1 MQCVSHCMPF
11 SFPMPRPPPLLSLKT
26 NTFRLFMQELLYF
39 CIQMFSYKK
48 YALLFVVLMLM
59 FGCMPSKRQEMTP
72 WGESLNG
79 DSADCATTFSI
90 NDILSSGEMI
100 MLTLNGPST
109 YFAYHGKSMGT
120 QFLLCE
126 KFAQRLGVALRVD
139 VCKDTLEMLTKLKAG
154 EGDVIAVPLP
164 RKKVKGIKYCS
175 FACNEQGGEW
185 AVNSD
190 CAELADSLNHWF
202 TPTLLTSIKQE
213 ERALFSTGGVHR
225 RTYAPMLH
233 ADRGIIS
240 SYDQLFMRYAPLAR
254 WDWRLMAAQCYQE
267 STFDPRAYSWAGA
280 KGLMQIMPATA
291 AELGLAQSDIY
302 EPEPNIHAAA
312 RYIAK
317 LNGRF
322 QDIRNPQER
331 QLFVLASYNGGHF
344 HIRDAMAL
352 TKKNGRNPYHWN
364 DVAEYVLKLEMPQF
378 YRDPIV
384 KYGYMRGSET
394 VNYVSRIYDR
404 WMKYRGVARGCAPS
418 IGNTAPEMYVP
429 QKAQKRRKYKL

>member
-1 MQCVSHCMPF
+1 
-11 SFPMPRPPPLLSLKT
+11 
-26 NTFRLFMQELLYF
+26 MQELLYF
-39 CIQMFSYKK
+39 CSQMFRYKK
-48 YALLFVVLMLM
+48 YTSLFVILLAML
-59 FGCMPSKRQEMTP
+59 GCTPNKHQELTP
-72 WGESLNG
+72 WGESLYG
-79 DSADCATTFSI
+79 DSTTCAAAFSI
-90 NDILSSGEMI
+90 NDILASGEMI
-100 MLTLNGPST
+100 MLTLNGPNT
-109 YFAYHGKSMGT
+109 YFVYHGKNMGT

-126 KFAQRLGVALRVD
+126 KFAQKLGVALRVD
-139 VCKDTLEMLTKLKAG
+139 VCKDTLEMIAKLRAG

-164 RKKVKGIKYCS
+164 KKAIKGIRYCNFENNPQS
-175 FACNEQGGEW
+175 DAW

-202 TPTLLTSIKQE
+202 TPALLASIKQE
-213 ERALFSTGGVHR
+213 ERVLFSTGGVHR

-240 SYDQLFMRYAPLAR
+240 SYDHLFMRYAPLAR
-254 WDWRLMAAQCYQE
+254 CDWRLMAAQCYQE
-267 STFDPRAYSWAGA
+267 STFDPQAYSWAGA
-280 KGLMQIMPATA
+280 KGLMQIMPSTA
-291 AELGLAQSDIY
+291 AELGLAQADIY

-317 LNGRF
+317 LNGLF
-322 QDIRNPQER
+322 QDIRNPQQR

-352 TKKNGRNPYHWN
+352 AKKNGRNPHQWN
-364 DVAEYVLKLEMPQF
+364 DVAEYVLKLETPQF

-404 WMKYRGVARGCAPS
+404 WMKYRGVARGHIP
-418 IGNTAPEMYVP
+418 NTDNATTPDMYMP
-429 QKAQKRRKYKL
+429 QKAQKKRKFKL

>member
-1 MQCVSHCMPF
+1 
-11 SFPMPRPPPLLSLKT
+11 
-26 NTFRLFMQELLYF
+26 
-39 CIQMFSYKK
+39 MFAYGK
-48 YALLFVVLMLM
+48 YASLFVLLAAML
-59 FGCMPSKRQEMTP
+59 GCTPNKRQELTP
-72 WGESLNG
+72 WGESLYG
-79 DSADCATTFSI
+79 DSTGRVTAFSI
-90 NDILSSGEMI
+90 NDILASGEMI
-100 MLTLNGPST
+100 MLTLNGPGT
-109 YFAYHGKSMGT
+109 YFVYHGKDMGT

-139 VCKDTLEMLTKLKAG
+139 VCKDTLEMIAKLRAG

-164 RKKVKGIKYCS
+164 RKAVKGISYCS
-175 FACNEQGGEW
+175 FACDRQGGAW
-185 AVNSD
+185 AVNFG
-190 CAELADSLNHWF
+190 CAELADSLNRWF
-202 TPTLLTSIKQE
+202 TPSLLTSIRQE

-240 SYDQLFMRYAPLAR
+240 SYDHLFMRYAPLAR

-280 KGLMQIMPATA
+280 KGLMQIMPLTA
-291 AELGLAQSDIY
+291 AELGLAQADIY

-317 LNGRF
+317 LNALF
-322 QDIRNPQER
+322 QDIRSPQER

-352 TKKNGRNPYHWN
+352 AKKNGRNPYHWN
-364 DVAEYVLKLEMPQF
+364 DVAEYVLKLETPQY

-404 WMKYRGVARGCAPS
+404 WMKYRGTARGHAPS
-418 IGNTAPEMYVP
+418 AGNATPDMYMP
-429 QKAQKRRKYKL
+429 QKAQKKRKYKL

>member
-1 MQCVSHCMPF
+1 
-11 SFPMPRPPPLLSLKT
+11 
-26 NTFRLFMQELLYF
+26 
-39 CIQMFSYKK
+39 MFAYGK
-48 YALLFVVLMLM
+48 YTSLFVLLAAML
-59 FGCMPSKRQEMTP
+59 GCTPNKRQELTP
-72 WGESLNG
+72 WGESLYG
-79 DSADCATTFSI
+79 DSTGRVTAFSI
-90 NDILSSGEMI
+90 NDILASGEMI
-100 MLTLNGPST
+100 MLTLNGPGT
-109 YFAYHGKSMGT
+109 YFVYHGKDMGT

-139 VCKDTLEMLTKLKAG
+139 VCKDTLEMIAKLRAG

-164 RKKVKGIKYCS
+164 RKTLEGISYCS
-175 FACNEQGGEW
+175 FACDRQGGTW
-185 AVNSD
+185 AVNSG
-190 CAELADSLNHWF
+190 CAELADSLNRWF
-202 TPTLLTSIKQE
+202 TPSLLASIRQE
-213 ERALFSTGGVHR
+213 ERSLFSTGGVHR

-240 SYDQLFMRYAPLAR
+240 SYDHLFMRYAPLAR

-280 KGLMQIMPATA
+280 KGLMQIMPSTA
-291 AELGLAQSDIY
+291 AELGLAQADIY

-317 LNGRF
+317 LNGLF
-322 QDIRNPQER
+322 QDIRSPQER

-352 TKKNGRNPYHWN
+352 AKKNGRNPYHWN
-364 DVAEYVLKLEMPQF
+364 DVAEYVLKLETPQY

-404 WMKYRGVARGCAPS
+404 WMKYRGTARGHAPS
-418 IGNTAPEMYVP
+418 VGNATPDMYMP
-429 QKAQKRRKYKL
+429 QKAQKKRKYKL

>member
-1 MQCVSHCMPF
+1 
-11 SFPMPRPPPLLSLKT
+11 
-26 NTFRLFMQELLYF
+26 
-39 CIQMFSYKK
+39 MFGYWK
-48 YALLFVVLMLM
+48 YTSLFVLLTAML
-59 FGCMPSKRQEMTP
+59 GCTSNKRQELTP
-72 WGESLNG
+72 WGESLYG
-79 DSADCATTFSI
+79 DSTGRVTAFSV
-90 NDILSSGEMI
+90 NDILASGEMI
-100 MLTLNGPST
+100 MLTLNGPDT
-109 YFAYHGKSMGT
+109 YFVYHGKDMGT

-139 VCKDTLEMLTKLKAG
+139 VCKDTLEMIAKLRVG

-164 RKKVKGIKYCS
+164 RKTLEGISYCS
-175 FACNEQGGEW
+175 FACDRQGGAW
-185 AVNSD
+185 AVSSG
-190 CAELADSLNHWF
+190 CAELADSLNRWF
-202 TPTLLTSIKQE
+202 TPALLASIRQE
-213 ERALFSTGGVHR
+213 ERSLFSTGGVHR

-233 ADRGIIS
+233 ADRGMIS
-240 SYDQLFMRYAPLAR
+240 SYDHLFMRYAPLAR

-267 STFDPRAYSWAGA
+267 STFDPQAYSWAGA
-280 KGLMQIMPATA
+280 KGLMQIMPSTA
-291 AELGLAQSDIY
+291 AELGLAQADIY

-317 LNGRF
+317 LNGLF

-352 TKKNGRNPYHWN
+352 AKKNGRNPYHWN
-364 DVAEYVLKLEMPQF
+364 DVAEYVLKLETPQY
-378 YRDPIV
+378 YRDPTV

-404 WMKYRGVARGCAPS
+404 WMQYRGTARGHAPN
-418 IGNTAPEMYVP
+418 IGTATQDIYMP